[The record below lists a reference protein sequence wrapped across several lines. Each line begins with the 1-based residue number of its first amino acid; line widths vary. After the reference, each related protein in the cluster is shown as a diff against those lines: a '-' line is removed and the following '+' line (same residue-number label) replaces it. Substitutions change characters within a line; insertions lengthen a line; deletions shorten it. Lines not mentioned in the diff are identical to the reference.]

1 MKSDRRQQLK
11 QLQQQKADGAP
22 LTGRQQTRLDFLQRR
37 AQDSKPAQR
46 PQQPQPM
53 PGYQPIGQMQ
63 PAPGAPMRDGMV
75 NYPGQLQPALDAAP
89 GMPMRDMA
97 ERVGSQELRP
107 DNMAMDPSQNPFP
120 MPRGG
125 MQQPAAWQPQAMGQQ
140 TPDGIANPISRPGA
154 APAPV
159 YGITNPV
166 SRPGASNPRPVY
178 GITNPIGR
186 PRGLMALGQKAA
198 NG

>member
-53 PGYQPIGQMQ
+53 PQPQQDWKPLNEQ
-63 PAPGAPMRDGMV
+63 PGV
-75 NYPGQLQPALDAAP
+75 FKPALDGMAQAAP
-89 GMPMRDMA
+89 GMPIRDMA
-97 ERVGSQELRP
+97 ERMGGQELRP
-107 DNMAMDPSQNPFP
+107 DNMAMDPGQNPFP

-125 MQQPAAWQPQAMGQQ
+125 MEQMAPYQPQA
-140 TPDGIANPISRPGA
+140 PGIANPISRPAA